1 MDDPI
6 SALDSNVKTKIFEDV
21 IIEEFKNKTR
31 ILVTHSV
38 EFAYKAD
45 KIIVMDNGHV
55 IKTGSYSD
63 LRDWEEVNHLFEINF
78 RQSALNSGYA
88 SIHSENL
95 NLDNFDSIEQH
106 INPLATNIFGKFGTN
121 IIEDEHKEIIDVKWS
136 VYYDL
141 FIADNNYITYLV
153 SIPLFVL
160 YSYFAINISYSYGA
174 WIENSDEKSNFWRY
188 FYISLIYP
196 ILYSTTVIIIGI
208 IIYLT
213 TIRKSRYFWMIIF
226 YFTNYY
232 RLLHERMLN
241 RTINAPINNFFDT
254 ITTGKILNRYSSD
267 IQDIDYNLYE

>member
-55 IKTGSYSD
+55 IKTGSYSY